1 MTYTLPQCW
10 KHSKQCFPPLHNQ
23 MQLYHWQV
31 WCSYADI
38 GRISCQLSEDQE
50 FRSSQPQS
58 NPIWK
63 ARQCLQMHQIIYPFA
78 KYIDGMP
85 FFPQVKSSLQS
96 GNVKTYMNFLSGSH
110 IPLSEPHNFG
120 VDRFKVENVK
130 RHFWTISP
138 NLGASQRSRALSKMR
153 CIVCGIQLSPLNE
166 IRWIQMVC

>member
-1 MTYTLPQCW
+1 MTYTPPQCW
-10 KHSKQCFPPLHNQ
+10 KCSKKCFPTTAQPDAALSLTGLV
-23 MQLYHWQV
+23 QLCRYWQ
-31 WCSYADI
+31 D
-38 GRISCQLSEDQE
+38 QLSEDQE
-50 FRSSQPQS
+50 FRTSQPQS

-63 ARQCLQMHQIIYPFA
+63 ARQCLQMHQNIYPFA

-85 FFPQVKSSLQS
+85 FFPQVKSSLQC